1 MHSQRALT
9 RRGAVHLHLRSYRSA
24 KLDLAKAW
32 ELSSENEKAK
42 LAPMMKQVQNGL
54 KRETEAS
61 EKRKEALKKAFDEGK
76 IRSSTDV
83 EPEIPRVE
91 RSRIGNDYKKSN
103 EEGSTLFQRI
113 LILFSHFA
121 GVIIGIV
128 VVFYRAIVARL
139 DFRKKD

>member
-1 MHSQRALT
+1 
-9 RRGAVHLHLRSYRSA
+9 
-24 KLDLAKAW
+24 
-32 ELSSENEKAK
+32 
-42 LAPMMKQVQNGL
+42 MMKQVQNGL

-103 EEGSTLFQRI
+103 EEGSSLFQRI